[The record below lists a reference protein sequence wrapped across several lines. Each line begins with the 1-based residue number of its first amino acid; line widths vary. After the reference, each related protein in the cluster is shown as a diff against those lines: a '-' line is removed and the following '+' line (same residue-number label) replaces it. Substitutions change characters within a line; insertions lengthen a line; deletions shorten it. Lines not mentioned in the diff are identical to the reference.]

1 MSPPKLLKA
10 YVDADVLF
18 RAATASHNYTASVVL
33 LRLSEFTLIDLVTA
47 VHAVDEAVHALE
59 RYLPERTAILLQLI
73 ARSIRTVDDPPAA
86 LLNAYHDQAHWKDV
100 INLATAVHTQSPFLL
115 TFNVRDY
122 YPAANTP
129 QIITPGQF
137 VTLSRQAIYRL
148 GHLDKP

>member
-59 RYLPERTAILLQLI
+59 RYLPERTAVLLQLV
-73 ARSIRTVDDPPAA
+73 ARSIRAVDNPPAA
-86 LLNAYHDQAHWKDV
+86 LLNTYHAQAPWKDV

-122 YPAANTP
+122 YPAANSP
-129 QIITPGQF
+129 KVMTPGAF
-137 VTLSRQAIYRL
+137 VSLARRAIYHL
-148 GHLDKP
+148 GSEV